1 MPQFYH
7 PILDNYMSTIQNK
20 RMKIDRLVSIIMLLL
35 EKKRMSAHE
44 LAKSF
49 EVSERTIYRDIE
61 SINLAGIPV
70 CAVPGVGGGIEI
82 LSSYKV
88 DKKVFSSDDLS
99 ALLMGL
105 SSISGMI
112 KSDELAAAM
121 AKIKSFIPKEKA
133 DEIELKAS
141 QIIIDMKP
149 WYGNEN
155 IRPYLEILKTSLQ
168 KNKLVSFSYFDGS
181 SNKTERTVEP
191 YRLVL
196 KGINW
201 YFYGFCLVR
210 KDWRIF
216 KLSRMTELK
225 ITEEDFSPREY
236 KAPVLDFENVNPE
249 TITDIKLRIHK
260 SNIDRILDYC
270 SQDQIIPDGDE
281 HFIVSYPFVESDYSY
296 DMLLS
301 MGENCECLEPAFVRE
316 KIKMKIKKL
325 AALYESSPAVS

>member
-1 MPQFYH
+1 
-7 PILDNYMSTIQNK
+7 
-20 RMKIDRLVSIIMLLL
+20 MKIDRLVSIIMILL
-35 EKKRMSAHE
+35 EKNRVSAHE
-44 LAKSF
+44 LAGMF

-82 LSSYKV
+82 LPSYKV

-112 KSDELAAAM
+112 KSDELAGAM
-121 AKIKSFIPKEKA
+121 AKVKSFIPKEKA

-141 QIIIDMKP
+141 QIIIDMEP
-149 WYGNEN
+149 WYGRGN
-155 IRPYLEILKTSLQ
+155 ITPYLEILKSALQ
-168 KNKLVSFSYFDGS
+168 KNHLVSFSYFDGS

-210 KDWRIF
+210 NDWRIF

-225 ITEEDFSPREY
+225 ITEEIFTPRPY
-236 KAPVLDFENVNPE
+236 KPPVLDFENANQDQIIE
-249 TITDIKLRIHK
+249 IKLRIHK
-260 SNIDRILDYC
+260 SNIDRVLDYC
-270 SQDQIIPDGDE
+270 TQDQMIPDGDE
-281 HFIVSYPFVESDYSY
+281 HFIVTYPFVESDYSY
-296 DMLLS
+296 DLLLS
-301 MGENCECLEPAFVRE
+301 MGEKCECLEPAFVRE
-316 KIKMKIKKL
+316 KLSQKIKKL
-325 AALYESSPAVS
+325 AALYESSPALP

>member
-7 PILDNYMSTIQNK
+7 PILDNSLSTIQNK
-20 RMKIDRLVSIIMLLL
+20 NMKIDRLVSIIMILL
-35 EKKRMSAHE
+35 ERKRVSAHE
-44 LAKSF
+44 LAKMF

-82 LSSYKV
+82 LPSYKV

-112 KSDELAAAM
+112 KSDELAGAM
-121 AKIKSFIPKEKA
+121 AKIKSFIPEEKA

-141 QIIIDMKP
+141 QIIIDMEP
-149 WYGNEN
+149 WYGRGN
-155 IRPYLEILKTSLQ
+155 ITPYLEILKTALQ
-168 KNKLVSFSYFDGS
+168 KNQLVSFSYFDGS

-191 YRLVL
+191 YRLIL

-210 KDWRIF
+210 NDWRIF
-216 KLSRMTELK
+216 KLSRMTNLK
-225 ITEEDFSPREY
+225 ITEKNFSPREY
-236 KAPVLDFENVNPE
+236 KAPILDFENANYE
-249 TITDIKLRIHK
+249 SITNVKLRIHK
-260 SNIDRILDYC
+260 SIIDRVLDYC
-270 SQDQIIPDGDE
+270 AQDQIIPDGDE
-281 HFIVSYPFVESDYSY
+281 HFIISYPFAESDYSY
-296 DMLLS
+296 DLLLS

-316 KIKMKIKKL
+316 KLKMKIKKL
-325 AALYESSPAVS
+325 AALYKD

>member
-1 MPQFYH
+1 
-7 PILDNYMSTIQNK
+7 MSTIQNII
-20 RMKIDRLVSIIMLLL
+20 MKIDRLVSIIMILL
-35 EKKRMSAHE
+35 EKERVSAHE
-44 LAKSF
+44 LAKMF

-82 LSSYKV
+82 LPSYKV

-112 KSDELAAAM
+112 KSDELAGAM
-121 AKIKSFIPKEKA
+121 AKVKSFIPKEKA

-141 QIIIDMKP
+141 QIIIDMEP
-149 WYGNEN
+149 WYGRGN
-155 IRPYLEILKTSLQ
+155 ITPYLEILKTALQ
-168 KNKLVSFSYFDGS
+168 KNQLVSFSYFDGS
-181 SNKTERTVEP
+181 SNKTERSVEP

-210 KDWRIF
+210 NDWRIF
-216 KLSRMTELK
+216 KLSRMAELK
-225 ITEEDFSPREY
+225 ITEERFTPRPY
-236 KAPVLDFENVNPE
+236 KPPVLDFENVNPE
-249 TITDIKLRIHK
+249 HITEIKLRIHK
-260 SNIDRILDYC
+260 SKIDRVLDYC
-270 SQDQIIPDGDE
+270 AQDQIIPDGDE
-281 HFIVSYPFVESDYSY
+281 HFIVSYPFVESNYSY

-301 MGENCECLEPAFVRE
+301 MGEKCECLEPAFIRE
-316 KIKMKIKKL
+316 KLKQKIQAL
-325 AALYESSPAVS
+325 ASIYKNALN

>member
-1 MPQFYH
+1 
-7 PILDNYMSTIQNK
+7 MSIIQNK
-20 RMKIDRLVSIIMLLL
+20 LMKIDRLVSIIMILL
-35 EKKRMSAHE
+35 EKKRVSAHE
-44 LAKSF
+44 LAEMF
-49 EVSERTIYRDIE
+49 DVSERTIYRDIE

-82 LSSYKV
+82 PPSYKV

-112 KSDELAAAM
+112 KSDKLAGAM

-133 DEIELKAS
+133 DEIELMAS
-141 QIIIDMKP
+141 QIIIDMEP
-149 WYGNEN
+149 WYGRGN
-155 IRPYLEILKTSLQ
+155 ITPYLEILKTALQ
-168 KNKLVSFSYFDGS
+168 KNQLVSFSYFDGS

-201 YFYGFCLVR
+201 YLYGFCLVR
-210 KDWRIF
+210 SDWRIF

-225 ITEEDFSPREY
+225 ITDEHFTPREY
-236 KAPVLDFENVNPE
+236 KSPVFDFDKMIPDSL
-249 TITDIKLRIHK
+249 IQIKLRIHK
-260 SNIDRILDYC
+260 AIIDRVLDFC
-270 SQDQIIPDGDE
+270 TQDSIIPDGDE
-281 HFIVSYPFVESDYSY
+281 YFIVSYPFVENDYSY

-301 MGENCECLEPAFVRE
+301 MGEKCECLEPDFVRE
-316 KIKMKIKKL
+316 KLARKIKML
-325 AALYESSPAVS
+325 SSMYALQNLCSLQETL